1 MVETIETHARIHQR
15 PPCTGRFRLAQS
27 PRQLD
32 WLVLA
37 GGNRVRGNRCHTP
50 PHARQR
56 RQPHCRADST
66 DGGISGIA
74 RIGGF
79 GPPATSVYSPR
90 ACRRKR
96 PRPDAR
102 ARLSFPPYIDHPP
115 PVFRFDQ
122 WSHIGDKKRG
132 TLEKVDA
139 HKPREPTMGDQAPR
153 PQSQS
158 DNYST

>member
-15 PPCTGRFRLAQS
+15 PPCTDRFRLAQS
-27 PRQLD
+27 PRQPG
-32 WLVLA
+32 WLVRV
-37 GGNRVRGNRCHTP
+37 GGNRVRGSRCHTP

-96 PRPDAR
+96 PRPDAH

-115 PVFRFDQ
+115 RISIRPVVPYRGQ
-122 WSHIGDKKRG
+122 KKETPWKRLTHTNLTNTLWG
-132 TLEKVDA
+132 TR
-139 HKPREPTMGDQAPR
+139 H
-153 PQSQS
+153 
-158 DNYST
+158 